1 MDSSPESSSR
11 SSGIYSTNDLHLSSS
26 SSEFYPTLINNK
38 SFSSS
43 KFNSNILYQQI
54 VHLFLFMFSLLADL
68 DQLEKYFQ
76 KFSIR
81 SSLIDKYRQLILKIN
96 FELILPSFIT
106 ECHLFLHNY
115 GYLLDRYTYR
125 LIKENFLYELE
136 YKKKQIIQ
144 LSTKII
150 QLIDLRL
157 KQKPSNSSLISNDVF
172 KKLHLE
178 PIEEIPN
185 EKISTSY
192 SSTQIYKNHR
202 TQMKT
207 SKTCHS
213 NFLTLSSDNKKENY
227 DYIDDDDDDS
237 MNSLTKCYYRH
248 INEQADSIIKRYS
261 YLLEN
266 ENKISLLITEG
277 KRLVVAGHKLIF
289 VLETLHEH
297 LQQIQTS
304 LIHLTTQLSETLKN
318 FIQLLKQFSQ
328 QNCTNIQK
336 LNIHFKQDIKM
347 IMNIVKR
354 IKQHCRLV

>member
-1 MDSSPESSSR
+1 
-11 SSGIYSTNDLHLSSS
+11 
-26 SSEFYPTLINNK
+26 
-38 SFSSS
+38 
-43 KFNSNILYQQI
+43 
-54 VHLFLFMFSLLADL
+54 
-68 DQLEKYFQ
+68 
-76 KFSIR
+76 
-81 SSLIDKYRQLILKIN
+81 
-96 FELILPSFIT
+96 
-106 ECHLFLHNY
+106 
-115 GYLLDRYTYR
+115 
-125 LIKENFLYELE
+125 
-136 YKKKQIIQ
+136 
-144 LSTKII
+144 
-150 QLIDLRL
+150 
-157 KQKPSNSSLISNDVF
+157 
-172 KKLHLE
+172 
-178 PIEEIPN
+178 
-185 EKISTSY
+185 
-192 SSTQIYKNHR
+192 
-202 TQMKT
+202 MKT

-227 DYIDDDDDDS
+227 DYIDDDDDS
-237 MNSLTKCYYRH
+237 RNPLTKCYYRH
-248 INEQADSIIKRYS
+248 INEQVDSIIKRYS